1 MVVLPRWSVR
11 VGHRQDCKFYKY
23 QMKTLKSKFR
33 QINIPDK
40 CLRCNNSYKQKDI
53 DILQESGDLIV
64 FHLTCTQCKTSV
76 ILNMV
81 AGQDGIISIG
91 AMTDASKED
100 IDKIKQ
106 GRTITTD
113 DVIKVHKFFTND
125 GTRPNSYSKR

>member
-1 MVVLPRWSVR
+1 
-11 VGHRQDCKFYKY
+11 
-23 QMKTLKSKFR
+23 MKTLKSKFR

-40 CLRCNNSYKQKDI
+40 CLRCNDSYKQKDI

-64 FHLTCTQCKTSV
+64 FHLTCTKCKTSV

-100 IDKIKQ
+100 INKIKQ

-125 GTRPNSYSKR
+125 STRPNSYSKR